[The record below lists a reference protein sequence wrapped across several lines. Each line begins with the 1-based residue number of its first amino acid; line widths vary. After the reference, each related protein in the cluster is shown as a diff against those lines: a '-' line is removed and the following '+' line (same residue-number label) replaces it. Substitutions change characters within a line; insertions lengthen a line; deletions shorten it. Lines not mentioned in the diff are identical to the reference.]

1 MSRKIVTIYT
11 DGGCLGNPG
20 PGGYGGILVYKNNR
34 KELSGGYRKTT
45 NNRMELM
52 ACIEGLKALKYACKV
67 TVYSDS
73 RYVVDGISKGWAK
86 RWKKNGWMRNRK
98 ESAVNIDLWDILL
111 SLCKIHEIEFKWVKG
126 HAGHVENERCDALAK
141 KMSTSKNLPTD
152 TVYENGMHIKGTN
165 P

>member
-20 PGGYGGILVYKNNR
+20 PGGYGGILVYENNR

-67 TVYSDS
+67 TIYSDS
-73 RYVVDGISKGWAK
+73 RYVVDGISKGWAE

-141 KMSTSKNLPTD
+141 KMSAAKNLPAD
-152 TVYENGMHIKGTN
+152 IVYENGMHIKGTN